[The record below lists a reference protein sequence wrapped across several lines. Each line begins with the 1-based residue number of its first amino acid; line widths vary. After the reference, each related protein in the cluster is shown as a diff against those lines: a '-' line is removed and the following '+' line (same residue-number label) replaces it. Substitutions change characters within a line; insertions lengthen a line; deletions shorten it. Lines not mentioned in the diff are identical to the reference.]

1 MGWVKALA
9 ISDLPFF
16 FFKNFFEIFTPRNIV
31 GMVDYGGEYI
41 FWWVLG
47 VLVLRFE
54 EVGYFS
60 GGVFRTLFCK
70 FRFV

>member
-16 FFKNFFEIFTPRNIV
+16 FFKNLFEIFTPRNIV

-41 FWWVLG
+41 FVVGFGGFG
-47 VLVLRFE
+47 V
-54 EVGYFS
+54 
-60 GGVFRTLFCK
+60 TI
-70 FRFV
+70 